1 MPHQILRRDA
11 VERLTGLKRSSI
23 YAKIAS
29 GEFPRPIQ
37 LSKKAVGWLES
48 DIAAWQDRLIAQR
61 DGQQAA

>member
-1 MPHQILRRDA
+1 MPQQILRRDA

-37 LSKKAVGWLES
+37 LSTKAVGWLES

-61 DGQQAA
+61 DAKAA